1 MDTSSATPCD
11 CQRASVAMS
20 MTGCARREGRGG
32 RITALPTTASTAFVV
47 LTVVRVA
54 VPEAANNSASYAAM
68 MRLSRSA
75 FPPRVRRLPSSAV
88 C

>member
-11 CQRASVAMS
+11 CQRASVAMP
-20 MTGCARREGRGG
+20 MTGCARREGRGD

-54 VPEAANNSASYAAM
+54 VPEAANNSVVCVDDAAVA
-68 MRLSRSA
+68 A
-75 FPPRVRRLPSSAV
+75 FPPRVRRLSSSAV